1 MEKLELTQITFL
13 PLSGN
18 IMGIQKQEEEI
29 EDGPTK
35 QAYKYAEHLDK
46 GTDYTRRN

>member
-1 MEKLELTQITFL
+1 MLF
-13 PLSGN
+13 SGN
-18 IMGIQKQEEEI
+18 IMGIQKEQEET

-46 GTDYTRRN
+46 G

>member
-1 MEKLELTQITFL
+1 MLYKLKMHVLILFT
-13 PLSGN
+13 GN

-35 QAYKYAEHLDK
+35 EAYKYAEHMDK
-46 GTDYTRRN
+46 G